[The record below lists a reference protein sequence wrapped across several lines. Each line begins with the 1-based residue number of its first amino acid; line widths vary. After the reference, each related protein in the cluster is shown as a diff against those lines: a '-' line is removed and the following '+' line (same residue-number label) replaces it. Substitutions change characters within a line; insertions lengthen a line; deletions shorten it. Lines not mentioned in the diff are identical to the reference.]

1 MSIGADFPGSASLGD
16 VMPNQ
21 RHIVFE
27 PYDGVYDQFN
37 VTEALCREEWNDI
50 SPDTFQK
57 LNAIRT
63 LTGEKLHRLL
73 TDVFQENLTKTDFYY
88 RAGNYFVLEHHRAP
102 VCWIFGQSLCWGED
116 IPSLW
121 VHLHQTSYVD
131 AIYRIFD
138 HLGEHESTAEFSRD
152 NKKGYWTQELTPLA
166 LDIHAP
172 WRFYSP
178 VAIGGASIFNYFRN
192 DILVGCSCSIPHT
205 VFGELRTFFSL
216 MRHSKTQL
224 LRWFPVYPEAGLFF
238 QDDLPNEMKNDVL
251 FMPDESA
258 ALEEVHK
265 PGHKSARIG
274 VFSYPVPLAWPRRA
288 EQTAYRRCHY
298 DRREASAHCCA
309 GNTPAR

>member
-1 MSIGADFPGSASLGD
+1 MSQLYIAPQSQYLFHPVMRAPASLEFAGMPWMPEHLQLYEHWRGLPWFASLGD

-192 DILVGCSCSIPHT
+192 DILVGCSCSC
-205 VFGELRTFFSL
+205 
-216 MRHSKTQL
+216 L
-224 LRWFPVYPEAGLFF
+224 LYTSP
-238 QDDLPNEMKNDVL
+238 
-251 FMPDESA
+251 S
-258 ALEEVHK
+258 
-265 PGHKSARIG
+265 
-274 VFSYPVPLAWPRRA
+274 PR
-288 EQTAYRRCHY
+288 
-298 DRREASAHCCA
+298 D
-309 GNTPAR
+309 